1 MDRAEAA
8 RTLGVAVDAGR
19 AEVRAAYLRLVRGTH
34 PDVAGDAGDTAATA
48 RLTEAWAVLRAP
60 APEASGAGRP
70 EGSPAATRTPGA
82 AAAAG
87 AGADAVVDGEVDAA
101 LAGGADADFLALLDA
116 AHGLGEVSWADRNAR
131 LVQLIVLPEP
141 DGPWCQLV
149 AGLAQTPDGLAVRCA
164 MESLENRPAPPLEP
178 VAARLAALV
187 AEATG

>member
-8 RTLGVAVDAGR
+8 RTLGVALDAER
-19 AEVRAAYLRLVRGTH
+19 AEVRAAYLRLVRSTH
-34 PDVAGDAGDTAATA
+34 PDVAGSAGDTAATA

-60 APEASGAGRP
+60 GPPVEP
-70 EGSPAATRTPGA
+70 
-82 AAAAG
+82 AAG
-87 AGADAVVDGEVDAA
+87 ASAPDRTGAAPPADGGDAVVDDEVDAA

-149 AGLAQTPDGLAVRCA
+149 AGLAHTTDGLAVRCA